1 MKKFVTP
8 HAQFVDR
15 AAATLAA
22 DRRFLGLLA
31 GGSYIG
37 NQIDEYSDLD
47 VVLVVRDADYGA
59 VMTERRQ
66 FAESIGRLQYAF
78 VGEHVGEPRLLI
90 CLYAEPLLHVDLKFV
105 MLKDLDRLIE
115 TPVVLWERDG
125 RVAERIARGAPR
137 WPNAAPEWFEERFW
151 VWIHYLAT
159 KFGRGELFET
169 IGGLSD
175 IRSYVLGPMIARRC
189 GAEQRGVRRIET
201 VAPDLAPRLSPT
213 LGANSRSECAR
224 AIRQTIELYRE
235 LRADSPPR
243 NRNAGGET
251 VVVEFV
257 EATLA
262 RAPVAPLSRPPA
274 KKKRAERK
282 ETGRKH

>member
-1 MKKFVTP
+1 MKEIGTP
-8 HAQFVDR
+8 HADFADR
-15 AAATLAA
+15 AAAALAA
-22 DRRFLGLLA
+22 DPRFLGLLA

-37 NQIDEYSDLD
+37 NQIDKYSDLD
-47 VVLVVRDADYGA
+47 LVLVVRDADYGA
-59 VMTERRQ
+59 VMTQRRE
-66 FAESIGRLQYAF
+66 FAAALGRLQYAF
-78 VGEHVGEPRLLI
+78 IGEHVGEPRLLI

-105 MLKDLDRLIE
+105 ILKDLDRLIE

-125 RVAERIARGAPR
+125 RVAERIAGGAPR

-175 IRSYVLGPMIARRC
+175 IRSYVLGPMIARRR

-201 VAPDLAPRLSPT
+201 VAPELAPRLSPT
-213 LGANSRSECAR
+213 LGANSRAECAR
-224 AIRQTIELYRE
+224 AIRETIELYRE

-243 NRNAGGET
+243 NRNVDGET

-257 EATLA
+257 EATIA
-262 RAPVAPLSRPPA
+262 RALAAPLSRPQ
-274 KKKRAERK
+274 KKKAKRK
-282 ETGRKH
+282 KTSRKR